1 MDSRN
6 NHNQNTPV
14 RAEYERQITPIITF
28 IWVQPGSRLM
38 KQAKVW
44 ASDTVE
50 SKQASISDKCSVRTR
65 DLIIS
70 KKCLCFLFCKVDRD
84 KKLTPVILCHFKN
97 EKAT

>member
-1 MDSRN
+1 MDSGN
-6 NHNQNTPV
+6 NHSQNIPV

-38 KQAKVW
+38 EQAKVR

-50 SKQASISDKCSVRTR
+50 SKQASISDKNSIRTW
-65 DLIIS
+65 DLIIY
-70 KKCLCFLFCKVDRD
+70 KKCLCFLFCKVDGEGWANFCD
-84 KKLTPVILCHFKN
+84 LVSFKI